1 MLYDLHFKI
10 SITLIVRGDQ
20 FGNLHITKTQSRH
33 IVYSINFMLLKFNKM
48 KKERRKERRKKIIFD
63 ISF

>member
-48 KKERRKERRKKIIFD
+48 KKERRKERKKKIIFD

>member
-48 KKERRKERRKKIIFD
+48 KKERRKERRKKIIFES
-63 ISF
+63 IK